1 MRLMPLGGSITL
13 GVGSS
18 DRNGYRKALYD
29 ALQSSGCDVHMVG
42 SRKMGSMGANSH
54 EGWRGFRIDQVE
66 KKAKMSIPKF
76 KPTILTVNAGS
87 NDCLQDLKLECFGKR
102 TSNLLEYIWSAAPKS
117 TVILSTLVANADSQV
132 NSRILRVNEQIR
144 SLIDRDF
151 SRGRRIV
158 LADMYTT
165 EGPGIEDIISDDTH
179 PNDVGYEEMAR
190 IWFSSI
196 QETAMRCFIHEP
208 EI

>member
-1 MRLMPLGGSITL
+1 MPLGGSITL

-29 ALQSSGCDVHMVG
+29 TLQTNGCDVHMVG
-42 SRKMGSMGANSH
+42 SRQMGSMGANSH

-87 NDCLQDLKLECFGKR
+87 NDCLQDFELESFGKR

-117 TVILSTLVANADSQV
+117 TVILSTLVVNADSQV
-132 NSRILRVNEQIR
+132 NSRILSANEQIR
-144 SLIDRDF
+144 SLIDRHG

-158 LADMYTT
+158 LADMYNL
-165 EGPGIEDIISDDTH
+165 EGPGIADMISDDTH
-179 PNDVGYEEMAR
+179 PNDVGFEKMAG

-196 QETAMRCFIHEP
+196 QKAAMGGFIHEP